1 MNILEIVKNNSKIS
15 FYLILTIFL
24 IILFYPSYNKKVKSN
39 ENNKKYKNFFS
50 NIKLFTDYTLL

>member
-1 MNILEIVKNNSKIS
+1 MNILEILKNNSKIS

-24 IILFYPSYNKKVKSN
+24 IILFYPSGNKQKSN
-39 ENNKKYKNFFS
+39 ISNKKYKNIFS

>member
-39 ENNKKYKNFFS
+39 ENNKKYKNIFS
-50 NIKLFTDYTLL
+50 NLKLFTDYTLL